1 MEKLVE
7 IAANI
12 STPIRLGG
20 LFAAIF
26 FLIAKQLIKS
36 DLFSRLSKQH
46 SSDIIKIIIDRLFIL
61 SLVAMVLGFA
71 GYSNKKPYPQ
81 LSNTTWH
88 YMDTDWEYDME
99 FLSNGVLRT
108 QHPNDKTP
116 NNDKWLQ
123 NGNNVS
129 FSFNNGYSTYEGKFS
144 GNDIISGTAE
154 SKTGVIWNWKAIRVK
169 R

>member
-1 MEKLVE
+1 MKTLNYSV
-7 IAANI
+7 
-12 STPIRLGG
+12 
-20 LFAAIF
+20 
-26 FLIAKQLIKS
+26 
-36 DLFSRLSKQH
+36 
-46 SSDIIKIIIDRLFIL
+46 LFIL
-61 SLVAMVLGFA
+61 ISVFLLQSACT
-71 GYSNKKPYPQ
+71 NKKPVVIKNSYPQ

-116 NNDKWLQ
+116 NNDKWIQ
-123 NGNNVS
+123 NRSNVS
-129 FSFNNGYSTYEGKFS
+129 FSFNNGYSNYEGKFS

-154 SKTGVIWNWKAIRVK
+154 SKTGVTWNWKAIRVK

>member
-1 MEKLVE
+1 MKTLNYRV
-7 IAANI
+7 
-12 STPIRLGG
+12 
-20 LFAAIF
+20 
-26 FLIAKQLIKS
+26 
-36 DLFSRLSKQH
+36 
-46 SSDIIKIIIDRLFIL
+46 LFIL
-61 SLVAMVLGFA
+61 ISVFLLQSAC
-71 GYSNKKPYPQ
+71 SNQKPIIIKNPYPQ

-88 YMDTDWEYDME
+88 YIDTDWEYDME

-123 NGNNVS
+123 NGNKVS
-129 FSFNNGYSTYEGKFS
+129 FSFNNGYSNYEGKFS

-169 R
+169 K